1 MKHTSLFILL
11 AISLLAPLSAH
22 SKTVYITDQLETA
35 LRSGPSNEYR
45 IVRAVKSGDAVKVID
60 TSTRGFTQIETQ
72 AGAKGWILT
81 RYLMDKEHP
90 REQLEQHADTTQIQ
104 QELEESLSAATA
116 QIEQLTAENTKVK
129 MELDKLTRT
138 SGSAIAINKQNE
150 ELQLHRANLER
161 EMQTLQQAND
171 DLKRS
176 HSHRWFYAGAGILLL
191 GLLLGLL
198 IPKIRFQQ
206 RSNWNAL

>member
-1 MKHTSLFILL
+1 MVST
-11 AISLLAPLSAH
+11 LAPMTAY
-22 SKTVYITDQLETA
+22 SKTVYISDRLETA

-45 IVRAVKSGDAVKVID
+45 IVRSVKSGDPVTVIE
-60 TSTRGFTQIETQ
+60 TSSRGYSQIETQ

-81 RYLMDKEHP
+81 RYLMDEGHP
-90 REQLEQHADTTQIQ
+90 REQQAQDADTLLVR
-104 QELEESLSAATA
+104 QELEEKLTATTN
-116 QIEQLTAENTKVK
+116 QIEQLMAENETVK
-129 MELDKLTRT
+129 MELDKITRA
-138 SGSAIAINKQNE
+138 SGNVIAINKLNE

-161 EMQTLQQAND
+161 EMQMLQQTND

-176 HSHRWFYAGAGILLL
+176 HNHRWFYAGAAVLLL

-198 IPKIRFQQ
+198 IPKIRSHQ